1 MTGTTTPGGGPAEGG
16 EPELVE
22 TLDGGVATLRLN
34 RPARRN
40 ALSRGLAVLLVDAL
54 RRCGRDPEVRVVVL
68 TGTAGAFCAG
78 DELDERA
85 ESLAAVGPDTPV
97 DPHTGDLLYLRICE
111 QIVQLPKPVIAAVD
125 GAAAGAGTEILC
137 AADLRIASDRTRIGS
152 CVVKVGH
159 LGNAVMLPR
168 VVGPARATEIYLSG
182 RLVGAEEAA
191 RIGLVDHLV
200 EQAEFPAA
208 VAKLAGRLAAGPTA
222 TIGLYKEL
230 RERAAGVPVAQG
242 LRLQDAYHLR
252 THLEVPDS
260 AEGLAAYVAG
270 RVPRFTGAG
279 GPGAAPTA
287 DGGQP

>member
-1 MTGTTTPGGGPAEGG
+1 M
-16 EPELVE
+16 VE
-22 TLDGGVATLRLN
+22 TVDGGVATLRLN

-40 ALSRGLAVLLVDAL
+40 ALSRGLAVLLLDAL
-54 RRCGRDPEVRVVVL
+54 RRCGRDPEVRVVVV
-68 TGTAGAFCAG
+68 TGTGGAFCAG

-137 AADLRIASDRTRIGS
+137 SADLRIASDRTRIGS

-200 EQAEFPAA
+200 EQAEFEAA
-208 VAKLAGRLAAGPTA
+208 VARLAGRLADGPTA

-270 RVPRFTGAG
+270 RRPRFTGAG
-279 GPGAAPTA
+279 GPGAAPSPS
-287 DGGQP
+287 GGRP